1 MLFEFENSYNLNT
14 GDLLEIFYGSGIH
27 LQKDVTLSFSFI
39 DPQGRLVSTDLDLRD
54 NSLIKDINYDILNTN
69 GETLYENYRTGLT
82 RTFSL
87 TEIENIALFGEYKKD
102 FGVRVIVSN
111 FINDN
116 KFISEYYLYGNTPN
130 ISGVFV
136 SDGSGYKN
144 YTGNSSYNLMDT
156 GFIYDQVE
164 LNVNFYNNP
173 QYISY
178 DYIDVYKINNENEQI
193 IDENFIY
200 RYSIT
205 NNLDL
210 FNIEI
215 NQNYLNTGLHNL
227 VLIPYSKIG
236 SGDPFYINDIFLQ
249 SSETGIVTVESSIIN
264 ELLLNNGDELV
275 KINLITGFFINKN
288 DEIIDILEKNS
299 YRIIKYTTEIID
311 NYKISSSELKI
322 IIHDTGSNSI
332 PSLIEYGFGDNNFMN
347 YRLETG
353 ESNIYLLANGA
364 NKGSFYK
371 LYKTSM

>member
-14 GDLLEIFYGSGIH
+14 GDLLEIFYGSGVH

-54 NSLIKDINYDILNTN
+54 NPLIKDINYDILNIN
-69 GETLYENYRTGLT
+69 RETLYENYRTGLT

-87 TEIENIALFGEYKKD
+87 TEIENIALFGEYRKD
-102 FGVRVIVSN
+102 FGVRVVVSN

-156 GFIYDQVE
+156 GFIYDQVQ
-164 LNVNFYNNP
+164 LNIGFYNNP

-200 RYSIT
+200 RYSFT
-205 NNLDL
+205 NNFDSL
-210 FNIEI
+210 IEI
-215 NQNYLNTGLHNL
+215 NQNYLDTGLHNL

-236 SGDPFYINDIFLQ
+236 SGDPFYINDVFLQ
-249 SSETGIVTVESSIIN
+249 SSKTGIVTVEPSTIN

-288 DEIIDILEKNS
+288 DEIIDIIEKNS
-299 YRIIKYTTEIID
+299 YRVIKYTTEIID

-332 PSLIEYGFGDNNFMN
+332 PTLIEYGFGDNNFMN

-364 NKGSFYK
+364 NKDSFYK